1 MSQYLNIFLKSDGKF
16 IPIGDYSR
24 STYLYDEFNAPYE
37 KICEYKADGLRE
49 VGARLES
56 RANDIKEYIQKLES
70 LIAIIPNF
78 QGQEMEEKISAILD
92 YKSQIEEEK
101 EELKTLY
108 SQSSVCYFLAS
119 IAEDYVSVYAG
130 VEIADPTDQDVI

>member
-24 STYLYDEFNAPYE
+24 STYLYDEFNAPYG

-56 RANDIKEYIQKLES
+56 RANDIKEYIQKLED
-70 LIAIIPNF
+70 LIALIPSF
-78 QGQEMEEKISAILD
+78 QGHEMEEKISAILD
-92 YKSQIEEEK
+92 YKSQIEEEE

-119 IAEDYVSVYAG
+119 IAEDYVPVYAG

>member
-1 MSQYLNIFLKSDGKF
+1 MSQYLTIFLKSDGKF

-24 STYLYDEFNAPYE
+24 STYLYDEFNAPYG
-37 KICEYKADGLRE
+37 KICEYKAEGLRE
-49 VGARLES
+49 IGACLES
-56 RANDIKEYIQKLES
+56 RANNIKKYIQKLEN
-70 LIAIIPNF
+70 LITLIPSF
-78 QGQEMEEKISAILD
+78 QGQDMEEKISAILD

-108 SQSSVCYFLAS
+108 YQSSVCYFLAN
-119 IAEDYVSVYAG
+119 IAEDYVPVYAG

>member
-1 MSQYLNIFLKSDGKF
+1 MSQYLSIFLKSDGKF

-24 STYLYDEFNAPYE
+24 STYLYDEFNAPYG
-37 KICEYKADGLRE
+37 KICEYKAEGLRE
-49 VGARLES
+49 IGARLES
-56 RANDIKEYIQKLES
+56 RANDIKEYIQKLED
-70 LIAIIPNF
+70 LIALIPSF
-78 QGQEMEEKISAILD
+78 QGQDMEEKISAILD

-108 SQSSVCYFLAS
+108 SQSSVCYFLAN
-119 IAEDYVSVYAG
+119 IAEDYVPVYAG

>member
-70 LIAIIPNF
+70 LIALIPNF
-78 QGQEMEEKISAILD
+78 QGHEMEEKISAILD

-108 SQSSVCYFLAS
+108 SQSSVCYFLAN
-119 IAEDYVSVYAG
+119 IAEDYVPVYAG

>member
-1 MSQYLNIFLKSDGKF
+1 MSQYLSIFLKSDGKF

-24 STYLYDEFNAPYE
+24 STYLYDEFNAPYG
-37 KICEYKADGLRE
+37 KICEYKAEGLRE
-49 VGARLES
+49 IGACLES
-56 RANDIKEYIQKLES
+56 RANNIKKYIQKLEN
-70 LIAIIPNF
+70 LITLIPSF
-78 QGQEMEEKISAILD
+78 QGHEMEEKISAILD

-108 SQSSVCYFLAS
+108 SQSSVCYFLAN
-119 IAEDYVSVYAG
+119 IAEDYVPVYAG

>member
-70 LIAIIPNF
+70 LIALIPNF

-108 SQSSVCYFLAS
+108 SQSSVCYFLAN
-119 IAEDYVSVYAG
+119 IAEDYVPVYAG

>member
-49 VGARLES
+49 IGARLES
-56 RANDIKEYIQKLES
+56 RANDTKKYIQKLES
-70 LIAIIPNF
+70 LIALIPNF
-78 QGQEMEEKISAILD
+78 QGQDMEEKISAILD
-92 YKSQIEEEK
+92 YESQIEEEK
-101 EELKTLY
+101 EELKILY
-108 SQSSVCYFLAS
+108 SQSSVCYFLAN
-119 IAEDYVSVYAG
+119 IAEDYVPVYAG

>member
-1 MSQYLNIFLKSDGKF
+1 MSQYLSVFLKSDGKF

-24 STYLYDEFNAPYE
+24 STYLYDEFNAPYG
-37 KICEYKADGLRE
+37 KICEYKAEGLRE
-49 VGARLES
+49 IGARLES
-56 RANDIKEYIQKLES
+56 RANDTKKYIQKLES
-70 LIAIIPNF
+70 LIALIPNF

-108 SQSSVCYFLAS
+108 SQSSVCYFLAN
-119 IAEDYVSVYAG
+119 IAEDYAPVYAG

>member
-70 LIAIIPNF
+70 LIALIPSF
-78 QGQEMEEKISAILD
+78 QGQDMEEKISAILD

-119 IAEDYVSVYAG
+119 IAEDYVPVYAG

>member
-1 MSQYLNIFLKSDGKF
+1 MSQYLTIFLKSDGKF

-24 STYLYDEFNAPYE
+24 STYLYDEFNAPYG
-37 KICEYKADGLRE
+37 KICEYKAEGLRE
-49 VGARLES
+49 IGACLES
-56 RANDIKEYIQKLES
+56 RANNIKKYIQKLEN
-70 LIAIIPNF
+70 LIALIPSF

-108 SQSSVCYFLAS
+108 SQSSTCYFLAN
-119 IAEDYVSVYAG
+119 IAEDYVPVYAG

>member
-1 MSQYLNIFLKSDGKF
+1 MSQYLNIFLKLDGKF

-70 LIAIIPNF
+70 LIALIPSF
-78 QGQEMEEKISAILD
+78 QGQDMEEKISAILD
-92 YKSQIEEEK
+92 YKSQIKEEK

-119 IAEDYVSVYAG
+119 IAEDYVPVYAG

>member
-1 MSQYLNIFLKSDGKF
+1 MSQYLSIFLKSDGKF

-24 STYLYDEFNAPYE
+24 STYLYDEFNAPYG
-37 KICEYKADGLRE
+37 KICEYKAEGLRE
-49 VGARLES
+49 IGARLES
-56 RANDIKEYIQKLES
+56 RANDIEKYIQKLES
-70 LIAIIPNF
+70 LIALIPNF

-108 SQSSVCYFLAS
+108 SQSSVCYFLAN
-119 IAEDYVSVYAG
+119 IAEDYIPVYAG

>member
-24 STYLYDEFNAPYE
+24 SNYLYDEFNAPYE

-49 VGARLES
+49 IGARLES
-56 RANDIKEYIQKLES
+56 RANDIEKYIQKLES
-70 LIAIIPNF
+70 LIALIPNF

-92 YKSQIEEEK
+92 YESQIEEEK

-119 IAEDYVSVYAG
+119 VAEDYVPVYAG
-130 VEIADPTDQDVI
+130 VEIADPTDQDII

>member
-1 MSQYLNIFLKSDGKF
+1 MSQYLSIFLKSDGKF

-24 STYLYDEFNAPYE
+24 STYLYDEFNAPYG
-37 KICEYKADGLRE
+37 KICEYKAEGLRE
-49 VGARLES
+49 IGACLES
-56 RANDIKEYIQKLES
+56 RANNIKKYIQKLEG
-70 LIAIIPNF
+70 LIALIPNF

-108 SQSSVCYFLAS
+108 SQSSVCYFLAN
-119 IAEDYVSVYAG
+119 IAEDYVPVYAG

>member
-1 MSQYLNIFLKSDGKF
+1 MSQYLTIFLKSDGKF

-24 STYLYDEFNAPYE
+24 STYLYDEFNAPYG
-37 KICEYKADGLRE
+37 KICEYKAEGLRE
-49 VGARLES
+49 IGARLEN
-56 RANDIKEYIQKLES
+56 RANDTKKYIQKLES
-70 LIAIIPNF
+70 LIALIPNF

-101 EELKTLY
+101 EELKILY
-108 SQSSVCYFLAS
+108 FQSSVCYFLAS
-119 IAEDYVSVYAG
+119 VAEDYVPVYAG

>member
-16 IPIGDYSR
+16 IPIKDYSR

-49 VGARLES
+49 IGARLES
-56 RANDIKEYIQKLES
+56 RANDIKEYIQKLED
-70 LIAIIPNF
+70 LITLIPSF
-78 QGQEMEEKISAILD
+78 QGQDMEEKISAILD

-108 SQSSVCYFLAS
+108 SQSCVCYFLAS
-119 IAEDYVSVYAG
+119 IAEDYVPVYAG

>member
-24 STYLYDEFNAPYE
+24 STCLYDEFNAPYE

-56 RANDIKEYIQKLES
+56 RANDIEKYIQKLES
-70 LIAIIPNF
+70 LIALIPNF
-78 QGQEMEEKISAILD
+78 QGQEMEEKISAVLD
-92 YKSQIEEEK
+92 YESQIEEEK

-119 IAEDYVSVYAG
+119 IAEDYVPVYAG

>member
-56 RANDIKEYIQKLES
+56 RANDTKKYIQKLES
-70 LIAIIPNF
+70 LIALIPSF

-101 EELKTLY
+101 EELKILY

-119 IAEDYVSVYAG
+119 VAEDYVPVYAG
-130 VEIADPTDQDVI
+130 VEIADPTDQDII

>member
-24 STYLYDEFNAPYE
+24 STYLYDEFRAPYG
-37 KICEYKADGLRE
+37 KICEYKADELRE

-56 RANDIKEYIQKLES
+56 RANDTKKYIQKLES
-70 LIAIIPNF
+70 LIALIPSF

-119 IAEDYVSVYAG
+119 IAEDYAPVYAG
-130 VEIADPTDQDVI
+130 IEIVDPTDQDII

>member
-16 IPIGDYSR
+16 ISIGDYSR

-70 LIAIIPNF
+70 LITLIPNF

-119 IAEDYVSVYAG
+119 IAEDYVPVYAG

>member
-24 STYLYDEFNAPYE
+24 STYLYDEFNAPYG
-37 KICEYKADGLRE
+37 KICEYKAEGLRE
-49 VGARLES
+49 IGVRLES
-56 RANDIKEYIQKLES
+56 RANDTKKYIQKLEN
-70 LIAIIPNF
+70 LIALIPSF
-78 QGQEMEEKISAILD
+78 QGHEMEEKISAILD

-101 EELKTLY
+101 EELKTLR
-108 SQSSVCYFLAS
+108 SQTSVCYFLAS
-119 IAEDYVSVYAG
+119 IAEDYVPVYAG

>member
-49 VGARLES
+49 IGARLES
-56 RANDIKEYIQKLES
+56 RANDIKEYIRKLED
-70 LIAIIPNF
+70 LITLIPSF
-78 QGQEMEEKISAILD
+78 QGQDMEEKISAILD

-119 IAEDYVSVYAG
+119 IAEDYVPVYAG
-130 VEIADPTDQDVI
+130 VEIADPTDQDII

>member
-1 MSQYLNIFLKSDGKF
+1 MSQYLTIFLKSDGKF

-24 STYLYDEFNAPYE
+24 STYLYDEFNAPYG
-37 KICEYKADGLRE
+37 KICEYKAEGLRE
-49 VGARLES
+49 IGARLES
-56 RANDIKEYIQKLES
+56 RANDTKKYIQKLEN
-70 LIAIIPNF
+70 LIALIPSF
-78 QGQEMEEKISAILD
+78 QGHEMEEKISAILD

-108 SQSSVCYFLAS
+108 FQSSVCYFLAS
-119 IAEDYVSVYAG
+119 IAEDYVPIYAG

>member
-56 RANDIKEYIQKLES
+56 RANDTKKYIQKLES
-70 LIAIIPNF
+70 LIALIPNF

-108 SQSSVCYFLAS
+108 SQSSVCYFLAN
-119 IAEDYVSVYAG
+119 IAEDYVPVYAG

>member
-1 MSQYLNIFLKSDGKF
+1 MSQYLNIFLKSDGEF
-16 IPIGDYSR
+16 IPIKDYSR
-24 STYLYDEFNAPYE
+24 STYLYDEFHAPYG
-37 KICEYKADGLRE
+37 KICEYKADELRKI
-49 VGARLES
+49 GARLES
-56 RANDIKEYIQKLES
+56 RANDTKKYIQKLES
-70 LIAIIPNF
+70 LIALIPSF

-108 SQSSVCYFLAS
+108 SQSSVCYFLAD
-119 IAEDYVSVYAG
+119 IAEDYVPVYAG

>member
-24 STYLYDEFNAPYE
+24 STYLYDEFNAPYG
-37 KICEYKADGLRE
+37 KICEYKAEGLRE
-49 VGARLES
+49 IGARLES
-56 RANDIKEYIQKLES
+56 RANDIKEYIQKLED
-70 LIAIIPNF
+70 LIALIPSF

-108 SQSSVCYFLAS
+108 FQSSVCYFLAN
-119 IAEDYVSVYAG
+119 IAEDYVPVYAG

>member
-24 STYLYDEFNAPYE
+24 STYLYDEFNAPYG

-70 LIAIIPNF
+70 LIALIPNF

-108 SQSSVCYFLAS
+108 SQSSVCYFLAN
-119 IAEDYVSVYAG
+119 IAEDYVPVYAG
-130 VEIADPTDQDVI
+130 VEIVDPTDQDII

>member
-24 STYLYDEFNAPYE
+24 STYLYDEFNAPYG
-37 KICEYKADGLRE
+37 KICEYKAEGLRE
-49 VGARLES
+49 IGARLES
-56 RANDIKEYIQKLES
+56 RANDTKKYIQKLES
-70 LIAIIPNF
+70 LIAFIPSF

-108 SQSSVCYFLAS
+108 SQSSVCYFLAN
-119 IAEDYVSVYAG
+119 IAEDYVPVYAG

>member
-1 MSQYLNIFLKSDGKF
+1 MSQYLTIFLKSDGKF

-24 STYLYDEFNAPYE
+24 STYLYDEFNAPYG
-37 KICEYKADGLRE
+37 KICEYKAEGLRE
-49 VGARLES
+49 IGARLES
-56 RANDIKEYIQKLES
+56 RANDIKEYIQKLED
-70 LIAIIPNF
+70 LIALIPSF

-108 SQSSVCYFLAS
+108 SQSSVCYFLAN
-119 IAEDYVSVYAG
+119 IAEDYVPVYAG

>member
-49 VGARLES
+49 VGLRLES
-56 RANDIKEYIQKLES
+56 RANDIEKYIQKLES
-70 LIAIIPNF
+70 LIALIPNF

-92 YKSQIEEEK
+92 YESQIEEEK
-101 EELKTLY
+101 EELKILR
-108 SQSSVCYFLAS
+108 SQTSVCYFLAN
-119 IAEDYVSVYAG
+119 IAEDYVPVYAG

>member
-56 RANDIKEYIQKLES
+56 RANDIKEYIQKLEN
-70 LIAIIPNF
+70 LIALIPSF
-78 QGQEMEEKISAILD
+78 QGHEMEEKISAILD

-108 SQSSVCYFLAS
+108 FQSSVCYFLAN
-119 IAEDYVSVYAG
+119 IAEDYVPVYAG

>member
-56 RANDIKEYIQKLES
+56 RANDIKKYIQKLED
-70 LIAIIPNF
+70 LIALIPNF

-119 IAEDYVSVYAG
+119 IAEDYVPVYAG

>member
-37 KICEYKADGLRE
+37 KICEYKAEGLRE
-49 VGARLES
+49 IGTRLES
-56 RANDIKEYIQKLES
+56 RANDTKKYIQKLES
-70 LIAIIPNF
+70 LIALIPNF
-78 QGQEMEEKISAILD
+78 QGQEIEEKISAILD

-108 SQSSVCYFLAS
+108 SQSSLCYFLAS
-119 IAEDYVSVYAG
+119 IAEDYVPVYAG
-130 VEIADPTDQDVI
+130 VEIADPTDQDII

>member
-1 MSQYLNIFLKSDGKF
+1 MSQYLTIFLKSDGKF

-24 STYLYDEFNAPYE
+24 STYLYDEFNAPYG
-37 KICEYKADGLRE
+37 KICEYKAEGLRE
-49 VGARLES
+49 IGARLES
-56 RANDIKEYIQKLES
+56 RANDTKKYIQKLES
-70 LIAIIPNF
+70 LIALIPNF

-119 IAEDYVSVYAG
+119 VAEDYAPVYAG

>member
-24 STYLYDEFNAPYE
+24 STYLYDEFNAPYG

-49 VGARLES
+49 IGARLES

-70 LIAIIPNF
+70 LIALIPNF

-101 EELKTLY
+101 EELKILR
-108 SQSSVCYFLAS
+108 SQTSVCYFLAS
-119 IAEDYVSVYAG
+119 IAEDYVPVYAG
-130 VEIADPTDQDVI
+130 VEITDPTDQDII